1 MSGRFPQSFLTR
13 DHIID
18 CSEVKFET
26 VRTLVLYQYIQ
37 RFVFGRINHLEK
49 RDHQFPTLKVL
60 KIEKNRVILTGSRR
74 EFFQAESL
82 AE

>member
-26 VRTLVLYQYIQ
+26 VRTLVLYQDIQ

-49 RDHQFPTLKVL
+49 GDHQFPTLKVL
-60 KIEKNRVILTGSRR
+60 KIEKSGLS
-74 EFFQAESL
+74 
-82 AE
+82 